1 MQLGKVN
8 QAADASQAILTDSG
22 MFDLRA
28 GPYMCSEAFEDL
40 PAELQAEFTE
50 IPLEDTVEKELG
62 MRCLDS
68 RDVQLIVM
76 KGGGYGPADKENI
89 LEIRLKTDR
98 YHTPRGLY
106 VGAPGSLDTKLYGA
120 DDSFNVDAVRQEVTS
135 DIRNGV
141 IREIVIHT
149 AV

>member
-1 MQLGKVN
+1 
-8 QAADASQAILTDSG
+8 
-22 MFDLRA
+22 
-28 GPYMCSEAFEDL
+28 
-40 PAELQAEFTE
+40 
-50 IPLEDTVEKELG
+50 
-62 MRCLDS
+62 
-68 RDVQLIVM
+68 M